1 MGSFEIVVD
10 DVKFLRGC
18 VDAIVNLIE
27 EGTLE
32 IGSDSIGVRAM
43 DPSQI
48 AMVVFSA
55 PKGAFANYKVDGTE
69 KVGVNFADLSK
80 ILGRGRGKDKLVI
93 TRKENKL
100 LLEFT
105 GKGAK
110 RNFSL
115 PLIEDAGGGQRE
127 PKVEH
132 DAVVKIMGA
141 EFKNMLR
148 DVALVSSHVT
158 MEVKG
163 KEFGVSAKGD
173 SAEMNSVSEK
183 GEKKDFEVS
192 VKKEARATFPLQYL
206 DDIAKACPD
215 DAQLQIHLRT
225 NAPVKIDYRIGK
237 AGLVYYLAPRI
248 EGE

>member
-1 MGSFEIVVD
+1 MGSFEIEVE

-27 EGTLE
+27 EGALE

-55 PKGAFANYKVDGTE
+55 PKGAFEKYKVSGSE

-80 ILGRGRGKDKLVI
+80 ILGRGRGKERLTI

-105 GKGAK
+105 GKGA
-110 RNFSL
+110 RRHFSL
-115 PLIEDAGGGQRE
+115 PLIEEAGGGQRE

-132 DAVVKIMGA
+132 DAVVKITGG
-141 EFKNMLR
+141 EFKEMLR
-148 DVALVSSHVT
+148 DVALVSSHLT
-158 MEVKG
+158 MEAKG

-173 SAEMNSVSEK
+173 SAEMDSVSEK
-183 GEKKDFEVS
+183 GEKKDFEVEA
-192 VKKEARATFPLQYL
+192 KKEARATFPLQYL

-215 DAQLQIHLRT
+215 DAQMEIHLRT
-225 NAPVKIDYRIGK
+225 NAPVKLDYKIGK
-237 AGLVYYLAPRI
+237 ASLTYYLAPRI